1 MKYLKRQIDKE
12 LEAWKS
18 SEEHKPL
25 LLRGA
30 RQVGKSSAIRHLGE
44 SFPYFLEVNFERDKT
59 VKEFFDGDLDVKFIS
74 EQLSAYYRVP
84 VVPGKTLLF
93 LDEIQACPNAIHS
106 LWFFKEDYPELHVV
120 AAGSL
125 LEFALKDLGAYGVGR
140 IRSMFVYPMSF
151 DEFLYALGEDGL
163 VRIKHNAT
171 SQKPLM
177 NAFYERLVER
187 FRSFLLI
194 GGMPAAVAKY
204 VNANSYL
211 EVDSVL
217 SELKQTY
224 IDDFVKYKDKVDPTL
239 LRQTLCSV
247 AHQVGSKFVYSQVEG
262 GYTTA
267 QVKNALEM
275 LRDAGIIIPVWHT
288 AANGIPLGAGI
299 NPKFVKYNLIGHGFL
314 LNLLE

>member
-12 LEAWKS
+12 LETWKTS
-18 SEEHKPL
+18 VEHKPL
-25 LLRGA
+25 LVRGA

-44 SFPYFLEVNFERDKT
+44 SFSYFLEVNFERDKT
-59 VKEFFDGDLDVKFIS
+59 VKEFFDGDLDVKVIS
-74 EQLSAYYRVP
+74 EQLAAYFNVP
-84 VVPGKTLLF
+84 VIPGKTLLF

-106 LWFFKEDYPELHVV
+106 LWFFKEDYPELHVA

-163 VRIKHNAT
+163 VRMKRNAT
-171 SQKPLM
+171 SQKPLVKV
-177 NAFYERLVER
+177 FYERLVER

-204 VNANSYL
+204 VNTNSYL

-224 IDDFVKYKDKVDPTL
+224 IDDFVKY
-239 LRQTLCSV
+239 RRF
-247 AHQVGSKFVYSQVEG
+247 A
-262 GYTTA
+262 
-267 QVKNALEM
+267 
-275 LRDAGIIIPVWHT
+275 IPC
-288 AANGIPLGAGI
+288 AM
-299 NPKFVKYNLIGHGFL
+299 
-314 LNLLE
+314 